1 MNDPLILTFPEARQM
16 VLDHAR
22 AFGIEK
28 IGLDDSP
35 GRMLAKPVIADRDY
49 PPFNRAAM
57 DGYALCLK
65 DLEDGIRKFHIT
77 EIIYAGDK
85 HRKILLKNQCYK
97 IMTGAAVPEPAD
109 IVIRKEDS
117 VENDGYVQVNTERFN
132 RYQHIS
138 RRGED
143 VRSGETVIPAS
154 AVCTPPL
161 VSVLAALGMQEIV
174 VQRLPKVAVF
184 TTGNEVVAVGQ
195 PVTAVQIRNSNL
207 HLFKALLRKWQIVP
221 YLSAH
226 LPDNSND
233 LYQAIG
239 KAMQADIIIIS
250 GGVSAGDADYVPQV
264 LESLG
269 VKKLFYKVNIKPG
282 KPVWC
287 GLTPDKGL
295 VFALPGNPFSSL
307 VTFTLFTEPY
317 LWHCLSGQEPQ
328 MVKLPILGSRTKNNS
343 LDEFFPVRLEASSFN
358 ATPQSFN
365 GSGDILAALYADG
378 IMHHPASIN
387 HIKTGDVL
395 AFMPFRSLFR

>member
-1 MNDPLILTFPEARQM
+1 MKDQPLLTFPEARQ
-16 VLDHAR
+16 LILNHAR
-22 AFGIEK
+22 TFGTEK
-28 IGLDDSP
+28 ILLDDSP
-35 GRMLAKPVIADRDY
+35 GRMLAEPVIADRDY

-57 DGYALCLK
+57 DGYALCMK
-65 DLEDGIRKFHIT
+65 DLENGIRKFS
-77 EIIYAGDK
+77 IIETVYAGDK
-85 HRKILLKNQCYK
+85 HREVLSEKQCYK

-117 VENDGYVQVNTERFN
+117 VENDGYVQVNTERFSS
-132 RYQHIS
+132 YQHIS
-138 RRGED
+138 RQGED
-143 VRSGETVIPAS
+143 VKCGNKVIPAS
-154 AVCTPPL
+154 VVCTPPV
-161 VSVLAALGMQEIV
+161 VSVLAALGIEEIV

-195 PVTAVQIRNSNL
+195 PVTSVQIRNSNL

-221 YLSAH
+221 YLTAH
-226 LPDNSND
+226 LPDNRND
-233 LYQAIG
+233 LYQVIG
-239 KAMQADIIIIS
+239 NAMQADIIIIS

-269 VKKLFYKVNIKPG
+269 VKKLFHKVNIKPG

-328 MVKLPILGSRTKNNS
+328 IMKLSISGSRTKNNH
-343 LDEFFPVRLEASSFN
+343 LDEFFPVRLQSSSFT
-358 ATPQSFN
+358 ATPKSFN
-365 GSGDILAALYADG
+365 GSGDILAALHADG
-378 IMHHPASIN
+378 IMHHPASVN
-387 HIKTGDVL
+387 HIKTGDML
-395 AFMPFRSLFR
+395 AYMPFNSLFR